1 MPRSGSPGWFLLI
14 GIIPLLNLWLLVELG
29 MLPGTAGPNRFGPP
43 EPKATWD

>member
-1 MPRSGSPGWFLLI
+1 
-14 GIIPLLNLWLLVELG
+14 VELG